1 MTKTIVGLVGA
12 LCIGLLAGTAHAAP
26 LASAG
31 DGRAVAP
38 SSDLV
43 RVHGIHITCKRDRHG
58 WHRSHIWGRE
68 RCTPKR
74 YKSRWWR

>member
-1 MTKTIVGLVGA
+1 MKKTFAGLTGA
-12 LCIGLLAGTAHAAP
+12 MCLGLLAATAQAAP

-31 DGRAVAP
+31 DSRAVTL

-43 RVHGIHITCKRDRHG
+43 RVHGIHITCRRDKHG
-58 WHRSHIWGRE
+58 WHRSHLWGRE

-74 YKSRWWR
+74 YKYRWWR